1 MIHALMTAA
10 IVRWRIVGL
19 ATDVAVT
26 MIIAGI
32 TIVGNAGGI
41 VSMTGTVNATVAMA
55 VMTEEGDG
63 MIGGIDDGC

>member
-1 MIHALMTAA
+1 MIHALMTAV